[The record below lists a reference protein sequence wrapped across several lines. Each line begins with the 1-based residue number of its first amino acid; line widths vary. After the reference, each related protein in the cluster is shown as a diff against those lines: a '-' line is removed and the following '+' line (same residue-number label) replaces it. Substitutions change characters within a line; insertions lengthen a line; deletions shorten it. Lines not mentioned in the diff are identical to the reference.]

1 MGKTQLS
8 RLSRTGLAA
17 LFIVALANFAAWAW
31 LGQPVSAP
39 DFQGLVHGVSFSPYQ
54 RDNDPTAG
62 KNPTPAEIDRDL
74 QLLRGVTKAVRTYS
88 ALDGLDLVPYLARPY
103 GLRVTMGAW
112 LDTNRDRNE
121 EEIRH
126 VIAAARNNHN
136 VDRIIVGNEAVLRGD
151 LTADELVSYLKRV
164 RAEVNVPVSTA
175 EPWHIWLAHPEI
187 AKNSDF
193 VAIHVLPYWEGVPVD
208 EATAFVLDHY
218 RQVQTAFP
226 EKRVVISEVGWPS
239 DGRTRADAKA
249 TPENEGR
256 FLRDFLN
263 TADKLGIDYYVM
275 EAFDQPWK
283 ASLEGAVGAYWG
295 LFDASRQPKFNFE
308 GAIVPLA
315 AWPWLAAAAAALAFI
330 PTIWFLFNIRA
341 LRPTGYGFMPAVMQ
355 ASAFVL
361 IWVAHV
367 GLSRYMG
374 WTAALGWTFGFL
386 ALAMIF
392 LILLAEAIEFVE
404 AVWRQRLVRRFP
416 AASPHPMD
424 RLPKVSIHVPCCNEP
439 PDMVIETLAA
449 LRRLD
454 YPDFEVLVIDNNTT
468 DPALWQPVQTAC
480 AELGPNFRFFH
491 IDRCEGFKAGALN
504 IALRETDPQ
513 ATIIAVVDS
522 DYAVEPSWLRSLV
535 PYFAS
540 EQVGFVQAPQDY
552 RDVGASSFK
561 DACYWE
567 YAGFFHIGMVERN
580 ERNAIIEHGTM
591 TLIRRA
597 ALERLGG
604 WAEWCICEDAELGL
618 RLLEAGCESV
628 YVSHSFGRGLMP
640 DNFAA
645 YKRQRFRW
653 AYGAVQIA
661 KRHWRALFSGRG
673 SRLTSGQRFHFLAGW
688 LPWIADA
695 LNLAFTLVAVPWS
708 LGLAL
713 YPRLVDFP
721 PSVVV
726 GTALALFAFKLVKTL
741 WLYAVRVPTSTGQ
754 SLRAALAGLSL
765 SYAVG
770 RAVLSGLVTS
780 KQPFLR
786 TPKCEGRPAWMN
798 ALATAWQE
806 GLLAFGLWVAAG
818 AVAAVYGVSDLDS
831 RLWVGFLVVQSVPFA
846 SALAIVALSAAP
858 ERARTVAPVPAES
871 AIAQPVG
878 LVIPVRQTASTGP

>member
-1 MGKTQLS
+1 M
-8 RLSRTGLAA
+8 
-17 LFIVALANFAAWAW
+17 ALANFAAWAW

-39 DFQGLVHGVSFSPYQ
+39 DFRGLIPGVSFSPYQ
-54 RDNDPTAG
+54 RDHDPTEG
-62 KNPTPAEIDRDL
+62 RNPTPAEIDHDL

-112 LDTNRDRNE
+112 LDKNHDRNE

-164 RAEVNVPVSTA
+164 RVEVNVPVSTA
-175 EPWHIWLAHPEI
+175 EPWHIWLAHPEL

-193 VAIHVLPYWEGVPVD
+193 IAIHVLPYWEGVSVD
-208 EATAFVLDHY
+208 EAVNFVLDHY
-218 RQVQTAFP
+218 RQVQAAFP
-226 EKRVVISEVGWPS
+226 DKRVVISEVGWPS
-239 DGRTRADAKA
+239 DGRTRANAKA
-249 TPENEGR
+249 TPANEGR
-256 FLRDFLN
+256 FLRAFLN

-295 LFDASRQPKFNFE
+295 LFDASRQPKFPFE
-308 GAIVPLA
+308 GAIIPLA

-330 PTIWFLFNIRA
+330 PMFWFLWHIRS
-341 LRPTGYGFMPAVMQ
+341 LRPAGYGFMPVVMQ
-355 ASAFVL
+355 ASAFTL
-361 IWVAHV
+361 IWAAHV

-374 WTAALGWTFGFL
+374 ATAALCWTLGFV
-386 ALAMIF
+386 ALAMVF
-392 LILLAEAIEFVE
+392 VILLAEAVEFVE
-404 AVWRQRLVRRFP
+404 AVWRNRLARRFP
-416 AASPHPMD
+416 AASPHPME

-454 YPDFEVLVIDNNTT
+454 YPDFEILVIDNNTA
-468 DPALWQPVQTAC
+468 DPALWHPVQAAC

-491 IDRCEGFKAGALN
+491 IEHCEGFKAGALN

-513 ATIIAVVDS
+513 AAIIAVVDS
-522 DYAVEPSWLRSLV
+522 DYVVDPSWLRSLV

-552 RDVGASSFK
+552 RDVGRSAFK

-618 RLLEAGCESV
+618 RLLEAGCESL
-628 YVSHSFGRGLMP
+628 YVSYSFGRGLMP
-640 DNFAA
+640 DNFSA

-661 KRHWRALFSGRG
+661 KRHWRALLTGHG
-673 SRLTSGQRFHFLAGW
+673 SHLTAGQRFHFVAGW

-695 LNLAFTLVAVPWS
+695 LNLAFAILAVPWS
-708 LGLAL
+708 IGLAL

-726 GTALALFAFKLVKTL
+726 GAALALFAFKFVKTS
-741 WLYAVRVPTSTGQ
+741 WLYAARVPASMGQ
-754 SLRAALAGLSL
+754 SLRAASAGLSL
-765 SYAVG
+765 SYTVG

-780 KQPFLR
+780 RKPFLR
-786 TPKCEGRPAWMN
+786 TPKCEGRPAWMT

-806 GLLAFGLWVAAG
+806 GLLTLGLWVAAG
-818 AVAAVYGVSDLDS
+818 AVAAVYGLADLDS
-831 RLWVGFLVVQSVPFA
+831 RLWVVFMLVQSVPFA
-846 SALAIVALSAAP
+846 SALAIVGLSAAP
-858 ERARTVAPVPAES
+858 ERVRTVAPAPASTPIPRPVVLPVPAN
-871 AIAQPVG
+871 QP
-878 LVIPVRQTASTGP
+878 ASSGV